1 MGLWNVYTYIQEYL
15 IAYLFCIF
23 FGLLTG
29 DVFNTYC
36 KKRYTNKFVNINIQ
50 LPLYKVN
57 IFQITY
63 IWMIYFAF

>member
-36 KKRYTNKFVNINIQ
+36 KKRYTNKFVNINITFIQ
-50 LPLYKVN
+50 SNYFPDYLYMN
-57 IFQITY
+57 DLFC
-63 IWMIYFAF
+63 FLE